1 MGRGAVLI
9 YGSRSLAALLY
20 RRTRTSARMRSA
32 LSTTTTI
39 TATLRLARPNN
50 RGDKRS
56 DLSTKRL
63 VCVAI
68 TCQRRSLPSYRRPG
82 EPPPR
87 HGWAEVLSEFKSPH
101 IKYVCPH
108 APLMPVTLN
117 LRQMMPSWFDIIGL
131 SPDASEDEDGI
142 KRAAET
148 VRGLIEQE
156 IKAGIPSHR
165 IVLAG
170 FSQSDGTHAGVPVLQ
185 CHGEADVLVPPLF
198 GQLTADK
205 LRSLLGPDAVTF
217 KTYRGL
223 GHSSTQEEMIDVKKF
238 LETQVPDSN

>member
-1 MGRGAVLI
+1 MCGNNMSAPLPAVVP
-9 YGSRSLAALLY
+9 AT
-20 RRTRTSARMRSA
+20 RRA
-32 LSTTTTI
+32 
-39 TATLRLARPNN
+39 TASVIFLHGL
-50 RGDKRS
+50 GD
-56 DLSTKRL
+56 T
-63 VCVAI
+63 
-68 TCQRRSLPSYRRPG
+68 G
-82 EPPPR
+82 

-117 LRQMMPSWFDIIGL
+117 LRQIMPSWFDIIGL
-131 SPDASEDEDGI
+131 SPDATEDEDGI

-170 FSQSDGTHAGVPVLQ
+170 FSQGGALSLYTALTSRHKLGGVVALSCWLPLRDSFTQSDGTHAGVPVLQ
-185 CHGEADVLVPPLF
+185 CHGEADLLVPPLF

-223 GHSSTQEEMIDVKKF
+223 GHSSTQEVWGGGPGGGPPEV
-238 LETQVPDSN
+238 TG

>member
-1 MGRGAVLI
+1 MCGNNMSAPLPAVVPATRRATASILMNYSRGA
-9 YGSRSLAALLY
+9 
-20 RRTRTSARMRSA
+20 
-32 LSTTTTI
+32 TI
-39 TATLRLARPNN
+39 
-50 RGDKRS
+50 
-56 DLSTKRL
+56 
-63 VCVAI
+63 
-68 TCQRRSLPSYRRPG
+68 
-82 EPPPR
+82 

-170 FSQSDGTHAGVPVLQ
+170 FSQGGALSLYTALTSRHKLGGVVALSCWLPLRDSFTQVAPVWRPQSDGTHAGVPVLQ
-185 CHGEADVLVPPLF
+185 CHGEADVLCVALSRECSFTPSLPLTF
-198 GQLTADK
+198 AQSLAHTQ
-205 LRSLLGPDAVTF
+205 RSIRLLHCSQKSD
-217 KTYRGL
+217 
-223 GHSSTQEEMIDVKKF
+223 EMIDVKKF

>member
-1 MGRGAVLI
+1 MCGNNMSAPLPAVVP
-9 YGSRSLAALLY
+9 AT
-20 RRTRTSARMRSA
+20 RRA
-32 LSTTTTI
+32 
-39 TATLRLARPNN
+39 TASVIFLHGL
-50 RGDKRS
+50 GD
-56 DLSTKRL
+56 T
-63 VCVAI
+63 
-68 TCQRRSLPSYRRPG
+68 G
-82 EPPPR
+82 

-117 LRQMMPSWFDIIGL
+117 LRQIMPSWFDIIGL
-131 SPDASEDEDGI
+131 SPDATEDEDGI

-170 FSQSDGTHAGVPVLQ
+170 FSQGGALSLYTALTSRHKLGGVVALSCWLPLRDSFTQSDGTHAGVPVLQ
-185 CHGEADVLVPPLF
+185 CHGEADLLVPPLF

-238 LETQVPDSN
+238 LETQIPDSN